1 MGPDYVERIKEIKS
15 ERKMTN
21 EALSNLSGIP
31 LGTLSKLL
39 AGISDSVKLSN
50 IVAICDALD
59 CSLDYIVSG
68 IPENTNNFTLEGDE
82 IRLVEEYRRLDSHG
96 KELVMMVAGKE
107 RERVSRVEYSPA
119 PAPAARRESAIIT
132 APITRRYRDSG
143 AYGGK
148 LDIALYDLPVSAG
161 TGEYL
166 DSANAEKIS
175 VNRNPVTEGADY
187 ALRISG
193 NSMEPK
199 YHNGDILLVETADS
213 VEVGELGI
221 FILDG
226 DGYFKIYGGDCLIS
240 LNPDYG
246 KIMLKDFSEVS
257 CIGKVRGKLKKK

>member
-107 RERVSRVEYSPA
+107 RERVSRVEYS

-246 KIMLKDFSEVS
+246 KIMLKDFSEVA

>member
-21 EALSNLSGIP
+21 EALSKSSGIP

-107 RERVSRVEYSPA
+107 RERVSRVEYA

-143 AYGGK
+143 AFGGK
-148 LDIALYDLPVSAG
+148 LDIDLYDLPVSAG

-175 VNRNPVTEGADY
+175 VNRTPATEGADY

-226 DGYFKIYGGDCLIS
+226 NGYFKVYGGDCLIS
-240 LNPDYG
+240 LNPEYG
-246 KIMLKDFSEVS
+246 KIMLKDFGEVV
-257 CIGKVRGKLKKK
+257 CLGKVRGKLKKK

>member
-15 ERKMTN
+15 EKKMTN

-107 RERVSRVEYSPA
+107 RERVSRVQYA
-119 PAPAARRESAIIT
+119 PAPATRRESAIIT

-143 AYGGK
+143 AFGGK
-148 LDIALYDLPVSAG
+148 REIDLYDLPVSAG

-175 VNRNPVTEGADY
+175 INRSPATDGADY

-246 KIMLKDFSEVS
+246 KIMLKDFSEVA